1 MCKNKKCLFF
11 AHSQC
16 HTLCN
21 QSFSIHWY
29 ICQWAC
35 WRLKLFSANTWNSK
49 PSLTAENVKFAT
61 KGWFN
66 GIPSHRRVLMLV
78 VSQIEP
84 AWQAV
89 RIRPLTQGWHHN
101 HTLRAPVIC
110 FECPLHDK
118 NPKAVLEQKFIRGEY
133 IYSTSFLH
141 RSLLGLLFR
150 DMAEISFKKLMQ
162 KLIGTVFLDNACAS
176 WQLCVCRGFVVIPS
190 TLFFFPED

>member
-110 FECPLHDK
+110 FECPLRDK
-118 NPKAVLEQKFIRGEY
+118 KPKSSAWAEVHQRRIYIVPAFFTVRCLDYFLETWLK
-133 IYSTSFLH
+133 
-141 RSLLGLLFR
+141 
-150 DMAEISFKKLMQ
+150 
-162 KLIGTVFLDNACAS
+162 
-176 WQLCVCRGFVVIPS
+176 
-190 TLFFFPED
+190 